1 MQDTGVKSLDANV
14 LGRFDAIIMAIAGSA
29 PAYSLAASTAV
40 LVGAVGLMG
49 PAALLWCGIPMFGIA
64 FAFSYLGRTQANAG
78 ASYAWVGR
86 AIHPFFGYIA
96 GWALLVSATIFM
108 VAGSLPAG
116 SVTLGLFNAAWANN
130 TLLVTIVGALWFA
143 MMAIMVMIGIR
154 ITARVQW
161 IMSSIEIAILLVFA
175 MLAIVHAATGGKV
188 PFSWSWFGFGGFHGL
203 SGFASGALVAAFY
216 YWGWDVSANLNEE
229 TKDSLKTPGRG
240 GLWGVLIV
248 FLLFQVFTVATNVTL
263 PAKVVSANSANVL
276 SVLGQAIWPGLGGR
290 LLTFAVM
297 LSTIATLETTLLQV
311 TRSLFA
317 MGRDRTLPM
326 GFARVHPVWRTPWVA
341 SVVVGLVSLLLFVS
355 SNFVGSVSTVMTDAI
370 NAIGL
375 QIAIY
380 YGLAGVAVVLTY
392 RHLLLRSVGNFVF
405 VGLWPFVGAVFMFWV
420 LFEVVGSLSGTT
432 LWVGFGSM
440 ILGFIPMAIYWIR
453 GSAYFRQPALA
464 AVSGGA
470 APDEPDA
477 MIG

>member
-1 MQDTGVKSLDANV
+1 VPESDVRSLDANV

-29 PAYSLAASTAV
+29 PAYSIAASTAV

-64 FAFSYLGRTQANAG
+64 WAFAYLGRTQVNAG
-78 ASYAWVGR
+78 ASYAWVAR

-96 GWALLVSATIFM
+96 GWALLVSATLFM

-116 SVTLGLFNAAWANN
+116 SVTLGLISNHLANN
-130 TLLVTIVGALWFA
+130 TLWVTIVGGIWFTL
-143 MMAIMVMIGIR
+143 MAVMVMIGIR

-175 MLAIVHAATGGKV
+175 VLAIIHAAIGGKI
-188 PFSWSWFGFGGFHGL
+188 PFAWSWFGFGGFKGL
-203 SGFASGALVAAFY
+203 SGFAAGALVAAFY

-229 TKDSLKTPGRG
+229 TQNASRTPGQG
-240 GLWGVLIV
+240 GLWGVLVV
-248 FLLFQVFTVATNVTL
+248 FLLFQVFTIATNVTL
-263 PAKVVSANSANVL
+263 PGKVIEANSANVL
-276 SVLGQAIWPGLGGR
+276 SVLGQAIWPGVGGR

-297 LSTIATLETTLLQV
+297 LSTIATLETTLIQV

-317 MGRDRTLPM
+317 MGRDRTLPV

-341 SVVVGLVSLLLFVS
+341 SVVVGLISLVLFVT
-355 SNFVGSVSTVMTDAI
+355 SNFVGSVSTIMTDAI

-380 YGLAGVAVVLTY
+380 YGLAGISVVLAY
-392 RHLLLRSVGNFVF
+392 RRLLFRNFANFIF
-405 VGLWPFVGAVFMFWV
+405 VGLWPFIGAVFMFWILV
-420 LFEVVGSLSGTT
+420 EVVGTLSGTT

-440 ILGFIPMAIYWIR
+440 ILGLIPLVIYWVR
-453 GSAYFRQPALA
+453 GSDYFQQKPLETVGEA
-464 AVSGGA
+464 A
-470 APDEPDA
+470 DA
-477 MIG
+477 V

>member
-1 MQDTGVKSLDANV
+1 MPESDVRSLDANV

-29 PAYSLAASTAV
+29 PAYSIAASTAV

-64 FAFSYLGRTQANAG
+64 WAFAYLGRTQVNAG
-78 ASYAWVGR
+78 ASYAWVAR

-96 GWALLVSATIFM
+96 GWALLVSATLFM

-116 SVTLGLFNAAWANN
+116 SVTLGLISNHLANN
-130 TLLVTIVGALWFA
+130 TLWVTIVGGIWFTL
-143 MMAIMVMIGIR
+143 MAIMVMIGIR

-161 IMSSIEIAILLVFA
+161 IMSSIEIAILLIFA
-175 MLAIVHAATGGKV
+175 VLAIIHAAIGGKI
-188 PFSWSWFGFGGFHGL
+188 PFSWSWFGFSGFKGL
-203 SGFASGALVAAFY
+203 SGFAAGALVAAFY

-229 TKDSLKTPGRG
+229 TQNASRTPGQG
-240 GLWGVLIV
+240 GLWGVLVV
-248 FLLFQVFTVATNVTL
+248 FLLFQIFTIATNVTL
-263 PAKVVSANSANVL
+263 PGKVIEANSANVL
-276 SVLGQAIWPGLGGR
+276 SVLGQAIWPGVGGR

-297 LSTIATLETTLLQV
+297 LSTIATLETTLIQV

-317 MGRDRTLPM
+317 MGRDRTLPV

-341 SVVVGLVSLLLFVS
+341 SVVVGIISLGLFVT
-355 SNFVGSVSTVMTDAI
+355 SNFVGSVSTIMTDAI

-380 YGLAGVAVVLTY
+380 YGLAGISVVLAY
-392 RHLLLRSVGNFVF
+392 RRLVFRSLANFLF
-405 VGLWPFVGAVFMFWV
+405 VGLWPFIGAVFMFWILV
-420 LFEVVGSLSGTT
+420 EVVGTLSGTT

-440 ILGFIPMAIYWIR
+440 VLGLIPLAIYWIR
-453 GSAYFRQPALA
+453 GSDYFRQKPLEALNPASEEA
-464 AVSGGA
+464 MDAV
-470 APDEPDA
+470 
-477 MIG
+477 

>member
-1 MQDTGVKSLDANV
+1 MPESDVRSLDANV
-14 LGRFDAIIMAIAGSA
+14 LGPFDAIIMAIAGSA
-29 PAYSLAASTAV
+29 PAYSIAASTAV

-64 FAFSYLGRTQANAG
+64 WAFAYLGRTQVNAG
-78 ASYAWVGR
+78 ASYAWVAR

-96 GWALLVSATIFM
+96 GWALLVSATLFM

-116 SVTLGLFNAAWANN
+116 SVTLGLISNHLANN
-130 TLLVTIVGALWFA
+130 TLWVTIVGGIWFTL
-143 MMAIMVMIGIR
+143 MAVMVMIGIR

-175 MLAIVHAATGGKV
+175 VLAIIHAAIGGKI
-188 PFSWSWFGFGGFHGL
+188 PFSWSWFGFAGFKGL
-203 SGFASGALVAAFY
+203 SGFAAGALVAAFY

-229 TKDSLKTPGRG
+229 TQNASRTPGQG

-248 FLLFQVFTVATNVTL
+248 FLLFQVFTIATNVTL
-263 PAKVVSANSANVL
+263 PGKVIEANSANVL
-276 SVLGQAIWPGLGGR
+276 SVLGQAIWPGVGGR

-297 LSTIATLETTLLQV
+297 LSTIATLETTLIQV

-317 MGRDRTLPM
+317 MGRDRTLPV

-341 SVVVGLVSLLLFVS
+341 SVVVGLISLVLFVT
-355 SNFVGSVSTVMTDAI
+355 SNFVGSVSTIMTDAI

-380 YGLAGVAVVLTY
+380 YGLAGISVVLAY
-392 RHLLLRSVGNFVF
+392 RRLLFQNFANFIF
-405 VGLWPFVGAVFMFWV
+405 VGLWPFIGAVFMFWILV
-420 LFEVVGSLSGTT
+420 EVVGTLSGTT

-440 ILGFIPMAIYWIR
+440 VLGLIPLVIYWVR
-453 GSAYFRQPALA
+453 GSDYFQQKPLETVGE
-464 AVSGGA
+464 AV
-470 APDEPDA
+470 DA
-477 MIG
+477 V